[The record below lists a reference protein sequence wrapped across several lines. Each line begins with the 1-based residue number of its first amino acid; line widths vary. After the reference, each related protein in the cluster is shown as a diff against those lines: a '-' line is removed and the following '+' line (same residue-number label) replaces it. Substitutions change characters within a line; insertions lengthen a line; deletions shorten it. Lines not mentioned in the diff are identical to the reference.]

1 MRGKSAFGADVAIVA
16 VTVIANAQT
25 IITQQPA
32 AALNHLRK
40 AHASDPGRPEIEYA
54 LGQALLA
61 TGHAGEA
68 TSHLRR
74 GFDAGIEIPQGGYD
88 LAVALQKTGDPQGAL
103 AVVQRIQP
111 VENDAEAWLRVG
123 RLAVELRGPD
133 VAERFFR
140 RAVAI
145 RPEDASGRQQ
155 LGLNLLVLRRYEE
168 AARELGEAV
177 RLNPR
182 DADGLSRLAYC
193 ELELGRSADALAHA
207 EAALAVNPND
217 PLAARLVEAL
227 RR

>member
-1 MRGKSAFGADVAIVA
+1 M
-16 VTVIANAQT
+16 
-25 IITQQPA
+25 
-32 AALNHLRK
+32 
-40 AHASDPGRPEIEYA
+40 SDPGRPEIEYA

-61 TGHAGEA
+61 TGHAAEA
-68 TSHLRR
+68 IPHLRR

-88 LAVALQKTGDPQGAL
+88 LVVALQKTGDMQGAL
-103 AVVQRIQP
+103 AVVQRIRP

-123 RLAVELRGPD
+123 RLAVELRGPV
-133 VAERFFR
+133 VAEQFFR

-145 RPEDASGRQQ
+145 RPEDASGHQQ
-155 LGLNLLVLRRYEE
+155 LGLNLLVMHRYEE

-193 ELELGRSADALAHA
+193 ELELGRSSDARAHA

-217 PLAARLVEAL
+217 PLASRLLSVL
-227 RR
+227 K